1 MFLKKKNTFYSSILR
16 YIQRLHCSGVFIV
29 NIKQIS
35 HVHSVKSVRI
45 RSYSGLYFPA
55 FGLNMKRYGV
65 FLRIQYECGKIR
77 TRITLNMDTFHA
89 VNVFL
94 VTLLTLSK
102 CWLGN

>member
-1 MFLKKKNTFYSSILR
+1 MFLKKKKTFYTSILG
-16 YIQRLHCSGVFIV
+16 YNQRWHCSGVFIV

-65 FLRIQYECGKIR
+65 
-77 TRITLNMDTFHA
+77 
-89 VNVFL
+89 NVFL